1 MRCPDSESRPTGWK
15 AVGEGADWDT
25 RGRVWSPE
33 WFGAGLGGDFFL
45 AKTNLEICGQGRYVA
60 ALLNFVILNECEKI

>member
-1 MRCPDSESRPTGWK
+1 
-15 AVGEGADWDT
+15 
-25 RGRVWSPE
+25 VWSPE